1 MIAQLTTQTPDR
13 ELLVEAGRVY
23 AAAFEAP
30 TADGR
35 EDPAATHAEIEQFC
49 ERVAHYA
56 EDRDG
61 FRLATVRD
69 DDGRVAAT
77 GLAVLARPGE
87 WWRDRVAE
95 ALGPEGER
103 RFLGE
108 LCLEVV
114 HIAVLPKRQRNGF
127 GGRVHDV
134 LIGGAPAPMAVL
146 TCHDRALPARG
157 LYAGRGWVSV
167 GLMPTEGEY
176 PFHIMSRRLEP
187 GAVDAQKAQ
196 GSPSTPGAPV

>member
-1 MIAQLTTQTPDR
+1 VIAQLTTQTPGRD
-13 ELLVEAGRVY
+13 LLVEAGRVY

-30 TADGR
+30 TVDGA
-35 EDPAATHAEIEQFC
+35 EDPAAISAEIERFC
-49 ERVAHYA
+49 ERVEHYA
-56 EDRDG
+56 GDRDG

-69 DDGRVAAT
+69 DDGLVAAI
-77 GLAVLARPGE
+77 GLAVLARPGD
-87 WWRDRVAE
+87 WWRDHVAR

-134 LIGGAPAPMAVL
+134 LVGGAPAPRAVL
-146 TCHDRALPARG
+146 SCHDQALPARR
-157 LYAGRGWVSV
+157 LYEGRGWVSV
-167 GLMPTEGEY
+167 GRLPMETGT
-176 PFHIMSRRLEP
+176 PFHIMSLRL
-187 GAVDAQKAQ
+187 DSD
-196 GSPSTPGAPV
+196 SPA